1 MNIIFRVDSSV
12 EIGTGHVMRCL
23 TLAKQ
28 LNTTNSSISFISRK
42 LKGNITKIIEDS
54 GFPVYVLESFHDHA
68 SELDWYEKCWEADAL
83 DTIEIIKENNLE
95 PDILIVDHYGL
106 EERWETSLK
115 KLVQKVLII
124 DDLANRKHN
133 CEFLMDQN
141 YYLNLSTRYEG
152 LIPENCR
159 EMLGPKFVLLRK
171 EFFETFIKRKKR
183 DGYIRNILVFF
194 GGTDPTNETLK
205 TLRALSNL
213 KQYNFD
219 VNVIVGASNPLK
231 EDIKRYCEMQ
241 KNFNFYCQVSNIST
255 YMNIA
260 DLAIGAGG
268 TTTWER
274 CYLGLPSITIT
285 VADNQIEA
293 TKAVEYKQ
301 STIYLGHYNSVTE
314 EQIKQE
320 VEQLFHDKEA
330 LINLSKSASL
340 LVNAEIV
347 NTKPLS
353 RVILEEIDIEHS
365 R

>member
-28 LNTTNSSISFISRK
+28 LNTTNSNIIFISRK
-42 LKGNITKIIEDS
+42 LKGDIIKIIEDN
-54 GFPVYVLESFHDHA
+54 GFPVYVLAPLYDYA
-68 SELDWYEKCWEADAL
+68 SDLEWYEKCWETDAL
-83 DTIEIIKENNLE
+83 DTIDIIKENNLE

-115 KLVQKVLII
+115 KFVQKVLII

-133 CEFLMDQN
+133 CEFLVDQN

-152 LIPENCR
+152 LVPENCR
-159 EMLGPKFVLLRK
+159 EMLGPKFVLLRE
-171 EFFETFIKRKKR
+171 EFFKIFSEIKKH
-183 DGYIRNILVFF
+183 DGHVRNILVFF

-205 TLRALSNL
+205 TLRALSSL

-231 EDIKRYCEMQ
+231 EDIKRYCEKQ
-241 KNFNFYCQVSNIST
+241 KKFHFYCQVSNIST
-255 YMNIA
+255 YMNMA

-285 VADNQIEA
+285 VADNQVEA
-293 TKAVEYKQ
+293 TKAVEHTK

-314 EQIKQE
+314 EQIKQK
-320 VEQLFHDKEA
+320 VEQLLHDKEA
-330 LINLSKSASL
+330 LITLSTSASL